1 MHEKNPLNIAF
12 LGTPVFAVTILEKLK
27 EHNILPRVVITAP
40 DKPQGRHLVLTP
52 PPVKVWAQNH
62 NIPVLQPEK
71 LGDDFLLQIAKFDIE
86 LSIVA
91 AYGKIIPQ
99 KVLDIPEF
107 GTLNVHPSLLPL
119 YRGSSPIESAIL
131 NGDKETGVT
140 IMLLDAKLDHG
151 PCIAQEKQIISDTM
165 TSSEL
170 EHILAEKG
178 GELLAATIPPW
189 VHKECIVEEQDHN
202 HATFT
207 QKIKK
212 EDGHIDLENN
222 AELNY
227 RKIRAYDT
235 WPRTYFFLEKNG
247 EKIRVIVQKA
257 HLENEQLILDE
268 VIPEGKKVMSYQ
280 DFLHGFEQ

>member
-1 MHEKNPLNIAF
+1 MLEKNPLNIAF

-27 EHNILPRVVITAP
+27 AHHILPSVVITAP

-52 PPVKVWAQNH
+52 PPVKVWAQDH

-71 LGDDFLLQIAKFDIE
+71 LDDDFLLQISKFDIQ

-99 KVLDIPEF
+99 KFLDIPEF

-151 PCIAQEKQIISDTM
+151 PLIAQEKQILSDIM

-170 EHILAEKG
+170 EQILAEKG
-178 GELLAATIPPW
+178 GELLANSISPW
-189 VHKECIVEEQDHN
+189 VHKERVAEEQDHD

-235 WPRTYFFLEKNG
+235 WPRTYFFIQKNEKQ
-247 EKIRVIVQKA
+247 IRVIIQKA

-268 VIPEGKKVMSYQ
+268 VIPEGKKAMSYQ
-280 DFLHGFEQ
+280 DFLHGFE